1 MKHKEATSKILDLMI
16 RFLKDCENGNVD
28 KVKYINDIDLT
39 IDEAVKKLNI
49 DDVSK
54 SVAKQYAEFCVRC
67 DREGLPLL
75 KLDDYIKQYCC

>member
-16 RFLKDCENGNVD
+16 RFLKDCEKGNVD
-28 KVKYINDIDLT
+28 KVRYINDIDST

-54 SVAKQYAEFCVRC
+54 SVAKKYAEFCVEC
-67 DREGLPLL
+67 DRKGLPLL
-75 KLDDYIKQYCC
+75 ELDDYIKQYCH